1 MEYNPIPLQR
11 KTSFEKSP
19 TESLYSNAMNN
30 QSKQKIET
38 KPFLSFDQSPNIT
51 KNDKIGE
58 NIYNVFKDYQK
69 ENSFLNQSTSTQ
81 SKSFSNCSF
90 AEKTNQLREKYY
102 TQLVVKQLMCP
113 VTKPKPFTSI
123 TIFDWDDTLFATSF
137 LMSNARNANTK
148 NNSIDMIS
156 KLEKNIFILLEM
168 CIKKGNVYIITNA
181 EAGWVEQSSKQYYP
195 NLQKLL
201 SKVTIISA
209 RDKYHLFFP
218 ADPEFWKIQAFLDIT
233 KTIEKDKVANIIC
246 IGDSHIEIEAG
257 NKLREQLSEPFIKT
271 IKLRE
276 CPHPFELNKQ
286 ITLIINKFD
295 DIYNVAKN
303 LTISVGRRKHTL

>member
-11 KTSFEKSP
+11 KTSFEKST

-30 QSKQKIET
+30 QTKPKIET
-38 KPFLSFDQSPNIT
+38 KPFLSFDQIPNIT

-137 LMSNARNANTK
+137 LMSNGRNANTK